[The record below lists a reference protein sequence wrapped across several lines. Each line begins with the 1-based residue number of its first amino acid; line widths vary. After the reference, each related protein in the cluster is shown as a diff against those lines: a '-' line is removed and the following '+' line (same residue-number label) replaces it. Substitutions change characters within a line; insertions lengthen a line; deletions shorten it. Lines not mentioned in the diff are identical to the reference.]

1 MVNSVYLTLSCRE
14 SRLCLYIYF
23 LKFLF
28 IYLFCMLFASTPPD
42 LQTRCPPECPALVDL
57 PSAVPG
63 CPRAFCAPRGR
74 ECPCGIWRGTC
85 TGPQHVGAP
94 GAPNPGRWESC
105 GGQAAQLPGRAV
117 FFNSPTTSHWRP
129 PPPGKIPSRSTKL
142 QPRSSS
148 RASSLSLS
156 LPARSTG
163 QQAPLPVEQV
173 PHTYDHKVH
182 PTEDRN
188 SFSVTGFPWI
198 LPSKP
203 WLKFTVCKS
212 EDTILLSLACQVC
225 CPILLQL

>member
-1 MVNSVYLTLSCRE
+1 
-14 SRLCLYIYF
+14 
-23 LKFLF
+23 
-28 IYLFCMLFASTPPD
+28 MLFASTPPD
-42 LQTRCPPECPALVDL
+42 LQTRCPPECLVLVDL

-63 CPRAFCAPRGR
+63 CPRAFCTPRGR
-74 ECPCGIWRGTC
+74 ECPCGVRWGTC
-85 TGPQHVGAP
+85 TGPQHIGAP

-117 FFNSPTTSHWRP
+117 FFNSPTTSHQRP
-129 PPPGKIPSRSTKL
+129 PPPREIPSRSTKL

-156 LPARSTG
+156 LPVRSTG
-163 QQAPLPVEQV
+163 SRHLCPWSRC
-173 PHTYDHKVH
+173 HTPMTTRVFISVHQCSSVGVH

-212 EDTILLSLACQVC
+212 EDTVLLSLARQVC

>member
-42 LQTRCPPECPALVDL
+42 LQTRCPPECLVLVDL

-63 CPRAFCAPRGR
+63 CPRAFCTPRGR
-74 ECPCGIWRGTC
+74 ECPCGVRRGTC
-85 TGPQHVGAP
+85 TGPQHIGAP

-117 FFNSPTTSHWRP
+117 FFNSPTTSHQRP
-129 PPPGKIPSRSTKL
+129 PPPREIPSRSTKL

-156 LPARSTG
+156 LPVRGTG
-163 QQAPLPVEQV
+163 QQAPLPMEPV
-173 PHTYDHKVH
+173 PHTYDHKGVYQC
-182 PTEDRN
+182 
-188 SFSVTGFPWI
+188 SSVFISGC
-198 LPSKP
+198 S
-203 WLKFTVCKS
+203 S
-212 EDTILLSLACQVC
+212 H
-225 CPILLQL
+225 